1 MRFGG
6 IEALVLLFIVL
17 LLFGATKLPGLA
29 KSAGESVKIFKK
41 SASDDDASGE
51 ASNEEKA
58 TQNA

>member
-1 MRFGG
+1 M
-6 IEALVLLFIVL
+6 ILVLLFIVL

-58 TQNA
+58 AQNA